1 MNPSAFDAFA
11 QDYDATFTQTQLG
24 QLLRQRVWRRLG
36 QHFTAGQRVLELT
49 CGTGEDAVWLA
60 QRGVQVTAT
69 DGAAAM
75 VQATA
80 VKAHQAGVS
89 HLITP
94 RQLSLQAVAPGQL
107 SPDDGALM
115 TDEQFPAATYDGA
128 FSNFGGL
135 NTIGSWQPLA
145 ENLARWLKPGSR
157 VILVVMGPVCPW
169 EFGWHLLHGEWGTA
183 VRRHKPHAPAVIGR
197 STIPVWYPSARRL
210 RRAFAPWFHHCHT
223 ESLGLWLPPSYLGH
237 LVERWPRFF
246 NRLAA
251 LESRTA
257 LFTRGW
263 GDHYILTLARKWS
276 FARHKH

>member
-11 QDYDATFTQTQLG
+11 QDYDATFTQTRLG
-24 QLLRQRVWRRLG
+24 QLLRQRVWRHLR
-36 QHFTAGQRVLELT
+36 QHFTAGQHVLELT

-60 QRGVQVTAT
+60 QQGVRITAT

-80 VKAHQAGVS
+80 VKAQQAGVS

-94 RQLSLQAVAPGQL
+94 IQISLQDLAEGHHPRALTAHPPG
-107 SPDDGALM
+107 DGVPLTA
-115 TDEQFPAATYDGA
+115 YDGA

-135 NTIGSWQPLA
+135 NTMGSWRPLA
-145 ENLARWLKPGSR
+145 KNLASLVKPGSM

-183 VRRHKPHAPAVIGR
+183 VRRRKPHALATIGH
-197 STIPVWYPSARRL
+197 STIPIWYPSARRL

-246 NRLAA
+246 NHMAA

-257 LFTRGW
+257 SYTRGW
-263 GDHYILTLARKWS
+263 GDHYILTLTRKS
-276 FARHKH
+276 TDYDCAC